1 MPLIEIIVYEGDN
14 NAGNEFYVAWEKAD
28 SLDPQDLQDALT
40 EAFHSIEQDIWYGDE
55 CETAEDESS
64 DLPEVEHPGTRTGV
78 VFLDEVID
86 MEPFRRLGELANKN
100 VAQGFSYVVD
110 LYTKGWIPKA
120 SVSGYDQ
127 PDDDGADL
135 LPEFSD

>member
-1 MPLIEIIVYEGDN
+1 MPLIEIVVYEDDSTDEIHY
-14 NAGNEFYVAWEKAD
+14 ACEKAD

-64 DLPEVEHPGTRTGV
+64 ATEVEYSGTRGQV

-100 VAQGFSYVVD
+100 VAQSFSYVVD